1 MLQAVREQRSREAQD
16 VVDAARDEL
25 PQIPDIKRALSER
38 MAERDVEY
46 RAETRAPL
54 A

>member
-1 MLQAVREQRSREAQD
+1 MLLAVREQRSTEAQEA
-16 VVDAARDEL
+16 VNAARDEL
-25 PQIPDIKRALSER
+25 PEIPDIKRAVSER
-38 MAERDVEY
+38 MAERGVQY